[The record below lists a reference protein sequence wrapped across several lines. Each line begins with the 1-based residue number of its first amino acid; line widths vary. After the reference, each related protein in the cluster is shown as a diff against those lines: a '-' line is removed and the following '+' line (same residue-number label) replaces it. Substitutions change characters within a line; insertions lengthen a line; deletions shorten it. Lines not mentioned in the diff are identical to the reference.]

1 MKNNANN
8 NNDLISLMEILD
20 INVKEDIKNESSN
33 ISKNNKNNISKY
45 LNNKNLIYPLR
56 DRVKKKLKEVR

>member
-56 DRVKKKLKEVR
+56 DRVKKN